1 MQQEINIKV
10 VAQDRAKDNDFK
22 QLFLEMY
29 PRLVRYA
36 VSLLGDGNEARDVVG
51 DVFEK
56 AWNQFSSLQMETRRS
71 WLYASVRNAC
81 LNWLKH
87 QQVEQTNVEALIEAT
102 RYDMSTRYEEH
113 ERLLQQAERIARE
126 LKEPTCTILR
136 LCYFEH
142 LTYQQA
148 ADSRQAGH
156 QSQHREEAYF
166 QGTRH
171 FARANEAYKHR
182 ELGGKIM
189 NKNQDQELDYRMD
202 SVSENVS
209 ENASGKVSENVSD
222 ARLSQIFGEALGDEP
237 SKEETLA
244 AWEAF
249 EQKHISSEEEHLQK
263 AEDELSEKKIDKARI
278 LTWIT
283 ASVAVAAS
291 LFLFIFRSS
300 QEISQPTEFSME
312 LFSEV
317 TSPKQV
323 EQTLS
328 NGYCVVSTP
337 AATTT
342 LVTLSDGTRV
352 MLNANSTLE
361 YPASFDDAEVRE
373 VRLKGEAHFEVTKN
387 PHRPFVVKAG
397 EMQTQ
402 VLGTIFDVKAYRKDA
417 PKVTLME
424 GKVKVSNA
432 DTEIEMRPGQT
443 ATLQADKIVVS
454 KASSSASDWLEG
466 DFDMDQVTLAEAMSD
481 IGAWYNKT
489 VVFQSQANMDKL
501 IHFRFS
507 RRASLQEIITAL
519 NEMGVA
525 KVRIEKGKIM
535 VL

>member
-1 MQQEINIKV
+1 
-10 VAQDRAKDNDFK
+10 
-22 QLFLEMY
+22 
-29 PRLVRYA
+29 
-36 VSLLGDGNEARDVVG
+36 
-51 DVFEK
+51 
-56 AWNQFSSLQMETRRS
+56 
-71 WLYASVRNAC
+71 
-81 LNWLKH
+81 
-87 QQVEQTNVEALIEAT
+87 
-102 RYDMSTRYEEH
+102 
-113 ERLLQQAERIARE
+113 
-126 LKEPTCTILR
+126 
-136 LCYFEH
+136 
-142 LTYQQA
+142 
-148 ADSRQAGH
+148 
-156 QSQHREEAYF
+156 
-166 QGTRH
+166 
-171 FARANEAYKHR
+171 
-182 ELGGKIM
+182 M

-209 ENASGKVSENVSD
+209 ENASEKVSENVSD

-249 EQKHISSEEEHLQK
+249 EKKHISSEKEHLQK
-263 AEDELSEKKIDKARI
+263 AEDELSEKKIEDEIGGESSSRKISKARI
-278 LTWIT
+278 LAWIT

-328 NGYCVVSTP
+328 DGYCVVSTP

-342 LVTLSDGTRV
+342 LVTLSDGTKV

-361 YPASFDDAEVRE
+361 YPASFDEAATGEGRAADAAHQVRE

-417 PKVTLME
+417 PKVTLMQ

-432 DTEIEMRPGQT
+432 DTEVEMRPGQT

>member
-1 MQQEINIKV
+1 
-10 VAQDRAKDNDFK
+10 
-22 QLFLEMY
+22 
-29 PRLVRYA
+29 
-36 VSLLGDGNEARDVVG
+36 
-51 DVFEK
+51 
-56 AWNQFSSLQMETRRS
+56 
-71 WLYASVRNAC
+71 
-81 LNWLKH
+81 
-87 QQVEQTNVEALIEAT
+87 
-102 RYDMSTRYEEH
+102 
-113 ERLLQQAERIARE
+113 
-126 LKEPTCTILR
+126 
-136 LCYFEH
+136 
-142 LTYQQA
+142 
-148 ADSRQAGH
+148 
-156 QSQHREEAYF
+156 
-166 QGTRH
+166 
-171 FARANEAYKHR
+171 
-182 ELGGKIM
+182 M

-209 ENASGKVSENVSD
+209 ENASEKVSENVSD

-249 EQKHISSEEEHLQK
+249 EKKHISSEEEHLQK
-263 AEDELSEKKIDKARI
+263 AEDELSEKKIEDEIGGESSSRKISKARI
-278 LTWIT
+278 LAWIT

-342 LVTLSDGTRV
+342 LVTLSDGTKV

-417 PKVTLME
+417 SKVTLMQ

-432 DTEIEMRPGQT
+432 DTEVEMRPGQT

-489 VVFQSQANMDKL
+489 VVFQSQANMGKL

-525 KVRIEKGKIM
+525 RIKIEKGKIM

>member
-1 MQQEINIKV
+1 
-10 VAQDRAKDNDFK
+10 
-22 QLFLEMY
+22 
-29 PRLVRYA
+29 
-36 VSLLGDGNEARDVVG
+36 
-51 DVFEK
+51 
-56 AWNQFSSLQMETRRS
+56 
-71 WLYASVRNAC
+71 
-81 LNWLKH
+81 
-87 QQVEQTNVEALIEAT
+87 
-102 RYDMSTRYEEH
+102 
-113 ERLLQQAERIARE
+113 
-126 LKEPTCTILR
+126 
-136 LCYFEH
+136 
-142 LTYQQA
+142 
-148 ADSRQAGH
+148 
-156 QSQHREEAYF
+156 
-166 QGTRH
+166 
-171 FARANEAYKHR
+171 
-182 ELGGKIM
+182 M
-189 NKNQDQELDYRMD
+189 NKNQDQELDYRM
-202 SVSENVS
+202 EA
-209 ENASGKVSENVSD
+209 ENASD
-222 ARLSQIFGEALGDEP
+222 ARLTRIFGEALGGEP

-249 EQKHISSEEEHLQK
+249 EKKHISSEEEHLSFEK
-263 AEDELSEKKIDKARI
+263 ESIVKNEKKVSKARI

-328 NGYCVVSTP
+328 DGYCVVSTP

-342 LVTLSDGTRV
+342 LVTLSDGTKV

-361 YPASFDDAEVRE
+361 YPASFDDEEVRE

-417 PKVTLME
+417 PKVTLMQ

-432 DTEIEMRPGQT
+432 DTEVEMRPGQT

-489 VVFQSQANMDKL
+489 VVFQSQVNMDKL

-525 KVRIEKGKIM
+525 RIRIEKGKIM

>member
-1 MQQEINIKV
+1 
-10 VAQDRAKDNDFK
+10 
-22 QLFLEMY
+22 
-29 PRLVRYA
+29 
-36 VSLLGDGNEARDVVG
+36 
-51 DVFEK
+51 
-56 AWNQFSSLQMETRRS
+56 
-71 WLYASVRNAC
+71 
-81 LNWLKH
+81 
-87 QQVEQTNVEALIEAT
+87 
-102 RYDMSTRYEEH
+102 
-113 ERLLQQAERIARE
+113 
-126 LKEPTCTILR
+126 
-136 LCYFEH
+136 
-142 LTYQQA
+142 
-148 ADSRQAGH
+148 
-156 QSQHREEAYF
+156 
-166 QGTRH
+166 
-171 FARANEAYKHR
+171 
-182 ELGGKIM
+182 M

-209 ENASGKVSENVSD
+209 ENASEKVSENVSD

-249 EQKHISSEEEHLQK
+249 EKKHISSEEEHLQK
-263 AEDELSEKKIDKARI
+263 AEDELSEKKIEDEIGGESSSRKISKARI
-278 LTWIT
+278 LAWIT

-328 NGYCVVSTP
+328 DGYCVVSTP

-417 PKVTLME
+417 PKVTLMQ

-454 KASSSASDWLEG
+454 KASPSASDWLEG

-489 VVFQSQANMDKL
+489 VVFQSQANMGKL

>member
-1 MQQEINIKV
+1 MN
-10 VAQDRAKDNDFK
+10 KD
-22 QLFLEMY
+22 
-29 PRLVRYA
+29 
-36 VSLLGDGNEARDVVG
+36 
-51 DVFEK
+51 
-56 AWNQFSSLQMETRRS
+56 
-71 WLYASVRNAC
+71 
-81 LNWLKH
+81 
-87 QQVEQTNVEALIEAT
+87 
-102 RYDMSTRYEEH
+102 
-113 ERLLQQAERIARE
+113 
-126 LKEPTCTILR
+126 
-136 LCYFEH
+136 
-142 LTYQQA
+142 
-148 ADSRQAGH
+148 
-156 QSQHREEAYF
+156 
-166 QGTRH
+166 
-171 FARANEAYKHR
+171 
-182 ELGGKIM
+182 
-189 NKNQDQELDYRMD
+189 KNQDQELDYRMD

-209 ENASGKVSENVSD
+209 ENASEKVSENASD

-249 EQKHISSEEEHLQK
+249 EKKHISSEKEHLQK
-263 AEDELSEKKIDKARI
+263 AEDELSEKKIEDEIGGESSSRKISKARI
-278 LTWIT
+278 LAWIT

-328 NGYCVVSTP
+328 DGYCVVSTP

-342 LVTLSDGTRV
+342 LVTLSDGTKV

-402 VLGTIFDVKAYRKDA
+402 VLGTVFDVKAYRKDA
-417 PKVTLME
+417 PKVTLMQ

-432 DTEIEMRPGQT
+432 DTEVEMRPGQT

-454 KASSSASDWLEG
+454 KASPSASDWLEG

>member
-1 MQQEINIKV
+1 
-10 VAQDRAKDNDFK
+10 
-22 QLFLEMY
+22 
-29 PRLVRYA
+29 
-36 VSLLGDGNEARDVVG
+36 
-51 DVFEK
+51 
-56 AWNQFSSLQMETRRS
+56 
-71 WLYASVRNAC
+71 
-81 LNWLKH
+81 
-87 QQVEQTNVEALIEAT
+87 
-102 RYDMSTRYEEH
+102 
-113 ERLLQQAERIARE
+113 
-126 LKEPTCTILR
+126 
-136 LCYFEH
+136 
-142 LTYQQA
+142 
-148 ADSRQAGH
+148 
-156 QSQHREEAYF
+156 
-166 QGTRH
+166 
-171 FARANEAYKHR
+171 
-182 ELGGKIM
+182 M

-209 ENASGKVSENVSD
+209 ENVSGKVSENVSD

-249 EQKHISSEEEHLQK
+249 EKKHISSEKEHLQK
-263 AEDELSEKKIDKARI
+263 AEDELSEKKIEDEIGGESSSRKISKARI

-328 NGYCVVSTP
+328 DGYCVVSTP

-417 PKVTLME
+417 PKVTLMQ

-432 DTEIEMRPGQT
+432 DTEVEMRPGQT

-489 VVFQSQANMDKL
+489 VVFLSQANMGKL

>member
-1 MQQEINIKV
+1 
-10 VAQDRAKDNDFK
+10 
-22 QLFLEMY
+22 
-29 PRLVRYA
+29 
-36 VSLLGDGNEARDVVG
+36 
-51 DVFEK
+51 
-56 AWNQFSSLQMETRRS
+56 
-71 WLYASVRNAC
+71 
-81 LNWLKH
+81 
-87 QQVEQTNVEALIEAT
+87 
-102 RYDMSTRYEEH
+102 
-113 ERLLQQAERIARE
+113 
-126 LKEPTCTILR
+126 
-136 LCYFEH
+136 
-142 LTYQQA
+142 
-148 ADSRQAGH
+148 
-156 QSQHREEAYF
+156 
-166 QGTRH
+166 
-171 FARANEAYKHR
+171 
-182 ELGGKIM
+182 M

-209 ENASGKVSENVSD
+209 ENASEKVSENVSD

-249 EQKHISSEEEHLQK
+249 EKKHIVEN
-263 AEDELSEKKIDKARI
+263 EKKVSKARI

-283 ASVAVAAS
+283 ASVAVAAG

-417 PKVTLME
+417 PKVTLMQ
-424 GKVKVSNA
+424 GKVKVINA
-432 DTEIEMRPGQT
+432 DTEVEMRPGQT

-454 KASSSASDWLEG
+454 KASPSASDWLEG

-507 RRASLQEIITAL
+507 RRASLQEIIMAL

-525 KVRIEKGKIM
+525 KVKIEKGKIM

>member
-1 MQQEINIKV
+1 
-10 VAQDRAKDNDFK
+10 
-22 QLFLEMY
+22 
-29 PRLVRYA
+29 
-36 VSLLGDGNEARDVVG
+36 
-51 DVFEK
+51 
-56 AWNQFSSLQMETRRS
+56 
-71 WLYASVRNAC
+71 
-81 LNWLKH
+81 
-87 QQVEQTNVEALIEAT
+87 
-102 RYDMSTRYEEH
+102 
-113 ERLLQQAERIARE
+113 
-126 LKEPTCTILR
+126 
-136 LCYFEH
+136 
-142 LTYQQA
+142 
-148 ADSRQAGH
+148 
-156 QSQHREEAYF
+156 
-166 QGTRH
+166 
-171 FARANEAYKHR
+171 
-182 ELGGKIM
+182 M
-189 NKNQDQELDYRMD
+189 NKNQDQELDYRM
-202 SVSENVS
+202 EA
-209 ENASGKVSENVSD
+209 ENASD
-222 ARLSQIFGEALGDEP
+222 ARLTQIFGEALGDEP

-244 AWEAF
+244 AWDAF
-249 EQKHISSEEEHLQK
+249 EKKHLSSEEEPLQK
-263 AEDELSEKKIDKARI
+263 AEDELSKKKTENEIEGESSAEKVSKARI

-283 ASVAVAAS
+283 ASAAVAAS

-323 EQTLS
+323 EQTLKD
-328 NGYCVVSTP
+328 GYCVVSTP

-342 LVTLSDGTRV
+342 LVTLNDGTKV

-361 YPASFDDAEVRE
+361 YPASFDDAETRE

-417 PKVTLME
+417 PKVTLMQ

-432 DTEIEMRPGQT
+432 DTEVEMRPGQT
-443 ATLQADKIVVS
+443 ATLQSDKIVVS
-454 KASSSASDWLEG
+454 KASPSASDWLEG

>member
-1 MQQEINIKV
+1 
-10 VAQDRAKDNDFK
+10 
-22 QLFLEMY
+22 
-29 PRLVRYA
+29 
-36 VSLLGDGNEARDVVG
+36 
-51 DVFEK
+51 
-56 AWNQFSSLQMETRRS
+56 
-71 WLYASVRNAC
+71 
-81 LNWLKH
+81 
-87 QQVEQTNVEALIEAT
+87 
-102 RYDMSTRYEEH
+102 
-113 ERLLQQAERIARE
+113 
-126 LKEPTCTILR
+126 
-136 LCYFEH
+136 
-142 LTYQQA
+142 
-148 ADSRQAGH
+148 
-156 QSQHREEAYF
+156 
-166 QGTRH
+166 
-171 FARANEAYKHR
+171 
-182 ELGGKIM
+182 M

-209 ENASGKVSENVSD
+209 ENASEKVSENVSD

-249 EQKHISSEEEHLQK
+249 EKKHISSEKEHLSFEK
-263 AEDELSEKKIDKARI
+263 ESIVKNEKKVSKARI

-328 NGYCVVSTP
+328 DGYCVVSTP

-352 MLNANSTLE
+352 MLNANSKLE

-432 DTEIEMRPGQT
+432 DTEVEMHPGQT
-443 ATLQADKIVVS
+443 ATLQSDKIVVS
-454 KASSSASDWLEG
+454 SASSSVSDWLEG

-525 KVRIEKGKIM
+525 KVRMEKGKIM

>member
-1 MQQEINIKV
+1 
-10 VAQDRAKDNDFK
+10 
-22 QLFLEMY
+22 
-29 PRLVRYA
+29 
-36 VSLLGDGNEARDVVG
+36 
-51 DVFEK
+51 
-56 AWNQFSSLQMETRRS
+56 
-71 WLYASVRNAC
+71 
-81 LNWLKH
+81 
-87 QQVEQTNVEALIEAT
+87 
-102 RYDMSTRYEEH
+102 
-113 ERLLQQAERIARE
+113 
-126 LKEPTCTILR
+126 
-136 LCYFEH
+136 
-142 LTYQQA
+142 
-148 ADSRQAGH
+148 
-156 QSQHREEAYF
+156 
-166 QGTRH
+166 
-171 FARANEAYKHR
+171 
-182 ELGGKIM
+182 M

-209 ENASGKVSENVSD
+209 ENASEKVSENVSD

-249 EQKHISSEEEHLQK
+249 EKKHISSEEEHLSFEK
-263 AEDELSEKKIDKARI
+263 ESIVKNEKKVSKARI

-328 NGYCVVSTP
+328 DGYCVVSTP

-387 PHRPFVVKAG
+387 PHRSFVVKAG

-432 DTEIEMRPGQT
+432 DTEVEMRPGQT
-443 ATLQADKIVVS
+443 ATLQSDKIVVS
-454 KASSSASDWLEG
+454 RASSSVSDWLEG

-525 KVRIEKGKIM
+525 KVRMEKGKIM

>member
-1 MQQEINIKV
+1 
-10 VAQDRAKDNDFK
+10 
-22 QLFLEMY
+22 
-29 PRLVRYA
+29 
-36 VSLLGDGNEARDVVG
+36 
-51 DVFEK
+51 
-56 AWNQFSSLQMETRRS
+56 
-71 WLYASVRNAC
+71 
-81 LNWLKH
+81 
-87 QQVEQTNVEALIEAT
+87 
-102 RYDMSTRYEEH
+102 
-113 ERLLQQAERIARE
+113 
-126 LKEPTCTILR
+126 
-136 LCYFEH
+136 
-142 LTYQQA
+142 
-148 ADSRQAGH
+148 
-156 QSQHREEAYF
+156 
-166 QGTRH
+166 
-171 FARANEAYKHR
+171 
-182 ELGGKIM
+182 M

-209 ENASGKVSENVSD
+209 ENVSEKASGNVSD

-249 EQKHISSEEEHLQK
+249 EKKHIVEN
-263 AEDELSEKKIDKARI
+263 EKKVSKARI

-328 NGYCVVSTP
+328 DGYCVVSTP

-342 LVTLSDGTRV
+342 LVTLSDGTKV

-361 YPASFDDAEVRE
+361 YPASFDDTEVRE
-373 VRLKGEAHFEVTKN
+373 VRLKGEAHFEVAKN

-402 VLGTIFDVKAYRKDA
+402 VLGTVFDVKAYRKDA

-432 DTEIEMRPGQT
+432 DTEVEMRPGQT

-454 KASSSASDWLEG
+454 KASSSVSDWLEG

-525 KVRIEKGKIM
+525 KVRMEKGKIM

>member
-1 MQQEINIKV
+1 
-10 VAQDRAKDNDFK
+10 
-22 QLFLEMY
+22 
-29 PRLVRYA
+29 
-36 VSLLGDGNEARDVVG
+36 
-51 DVFEK
+51 
-56 AWNQFSSLQMETRRS
+56 
-71 WLYASVRNAC
+71 
-81 LNWLKH
+81 
-87 QQVEQTNVEALIEAT
+87 
-102 RYDMSTRYEEH
+102 
-113 ERLLQQAERIARE
+113 
-126 LKEPTCTILR
+126 
-136 LCYFEH
+136 
-142 LTYQQA
+142 
-148 ADSRQAGH
+148 
-156 QSQHREEAYF
+156 
-166 QGTRH
+166 
-171 FARANEAYKHR
+171 
-182 ELGGKIM
+182 M

-209 ENASGKVSENVSD
+209 ENASEKVSENVSD

-249 EQKHISSEEEHLQK
+249 EKKHISSEEEPLQK
-263 AEDELSEKKIDKARI
+263 AEDELSEKKIEDEIGGESSSRKISKARI
-278 LTWIT
+278 LAWIT

-328 NGYCVVSTP
+328 DGYCVVSTP

-342 LVTLSDGTRV
+342 LVTLSDGTKV

-417 PKVTLME
+417 PKVTLMQ

-432 DTEIEMRPGQT
+432 DTEVEMRPGQT

-454 KASSSASDWLEG
+454 KASPSASDWLEG

-489 VVFQSQANMDKL
+489 VVFQSQANMGKL

>member
-1 MQQEINIKV
+1 
-10 VAQDRAKDNDFK
+10 
-22 QLFLEMY
+22 
-29 PRLVRYA
+29 
-36 VSLLGDGNEARDVVG
+36 
-51 DVFEK
+51 
-56 AWNQFSSLQMETRRS
+56 
-71 WLYASVRNAC
+71 
-81 LNWLKH
+81 
-87 QQVEQTNVEALIEAT
+87 
-102 RYDMSTRYEEH
+102 
-113 ERLLQQAERIARE
+113 
-126 LKEPTCTILR
+126 
-136 LCYFEH
+136 
-142 LTYQQA
+142 
-148 ADSRQAGH
+148 
-156 QSQHREEAYF
+156 
-166 QGTRH
+166 
-171 FARANEAYKHR
+171 
-182 ELGGKIM
+182 M

-202 SVSENVS
+202 PVSENVS
-209 ENASGKVSENVSD
+209 ENASEKVSENVSD

-249 EQKHISSEEEHLQK
+249 EKKHISSEEEHLQK

-361 YPASFDDAEVRE
+361 YPVSFDDAATDKENDAADAVHQVRE

-417 PKVTLME
+417 PKVTLMQ

-432 DTEIEMRPGQT
+432 DTEVEMRPGQT
-443 ATLQADKIVVS
+443 ATLQSDKIVVS

>member
-1 MQQEINIKV
+1 
-10 VAQDRAKDNDFK
+10 
-22 QLFLEMY
+22 
-29 PRLVRYA
+29 
-36 VSLLGDGNEARDVVG
+36 
-51 DVFEK
+51 
-56 AWNQFSSLQMETRRS
+56 
-71 WLYASVRNAC
+71 
-81 LNWLKH
+81 
-87 QQVEQTNVEALIEAT
+87 
-102 RYDMSTRYEEH
+102 
-113 ERLLQQAERIARE
+113 
-126 LKEPTCTILR
+126 
-136 LCYFEH
+136 
-142 LTYQQA
+142 
-148 ADSRQAGH
+148 
-156 QSQHREEAYF
+156 
-166 QGTRH
+166 
-171 FARANEAYKHR
+171 
-182 ELGGKIM
+182 M
-189 NKNQDQELDYRMD
+189 NKNQDQEL
-202 SVSENVS
+202 EQ
-209 ENASGKVSENVSD
+209 GKGKNSFCNPLHQPLLQEPNDAEAGNISD

-249 EQKHISSEEEHLQK
+249 EKKHLLSSEKEPLQK
-263 AEDELSEKKIDKARI
+263 VENELSEKKIENEIEEEIEDRIGGEIENEIEGEIGGESSSKKVSKARI

-328 NGYCVVSTP
+328 DGYCVVSTP

-342 LVTLSDGTRV
+342 LVTLSDGTKV

-402 VLGTIFDVKAYRKDA
+402 VLGTVFDVKAYRKDA
-417 PKVTLME
+417 PKVTLMQ

-432 DTEIEMRPGQT
+432 DTEVEMCPGQT
-443 ATLQADKIVVS
+443 ATLQSDKIVVS
-454 KASSSASDWLEG
+454 KASPSASDWLEG

-481 IGAWYNKT
+481 IGVWYNKT

>member
-1 MQQEINIKV
+1 
-10 VAQDRAKDNDFK
+10 
-22 QLFLEMY
+22 
-29 PRLVRYA
+29 
-36 VSLLGDGNEARDVVG
+36 
-51 DVFEK
+51 
-56 AWNQFSSLQMETRRS
+56 
-71 WLYASVRNAC
+71 
-81 LNWLKH
+81 
-87 QQVEQTNVEALIEAT
+87 
-102 RYDMSTRYEEH
+102 
-113 ERLLQQAERIARE
+113 
-126 LKEPTCTILR
+126 
-136 LCYFEH
+136 
-142 LTYQQA
+142 
-148 ADSRQAGH
+148 
-156 QSQHREEAYF
+156 
-166 QGTRH
+166 
-171 FARANEAYKHR
+171 
-182 ELGGKIM
+182 M

-202 SVSENVS
+202 SVSENIS
-209 ENASGKVSENVSD
+209 ENVFEKASENVSD
-222 ARLSQIFGEALGDEP
+222 TRLSQIFGEALGGEP

-249 EQKHISSEEEHLQK
+249 EKKHISSEEEHLQK

-328 NGYCVVSTP
+328 NGYCAVSTP

-342 LVTLSDGTRV
+342 LVTLSDGTKV

-361 YPASFDDAEVRE
+361 YPASFDDASTDKATGEDCATDASHQVRE
-373 VRLKGEAHFEVTKN
+373 VHLKGEAHFEVTKN

-417 PKVTLME
+417 PKVTLMQ

-432 DTEIEMRPGQT
+432 DTEVEMRPGQT
-443 ATLQADKIVVS
+443 VTLQSDKIVVS
-454 KASSSASDWLEG
+454 KASPSASDWLEG

>member
-1 MQQEINIKV
+1 
-10 VAQDRAKDNDFK
+10 
-22 QLFLEMY
+22 
-29 PRLVRYA
+29 
-36 VSLLGDGNEARDVVG
+36 
-51 DVFEK
+51 
-56 AWNQFSSLQMETRRS
+56 
-71 WLYASVRNAC
+71 
-81 LNWLKH
+81 
-87 QQVEQTNVEALIEAT
+87 
-102 RYDMSTRYEEH
+102 
-113 ERLLQQAERIARE
+113 
-126 LKEPTCTILR
+126 
-136 LCYFEH
+136 
-142 LTYQQA
+142 
-148 ADSRQAGH
+148 
-156 QSQHREEAYF
+156 
-166 QGTRH
+166 
-171 FARANEAYKHR
+171 
-182 ELGGKIM
+182 M
-189 NKNQDQELDYRMD
+189 NKNQDQELDYRM
-202 SVSENVS
+202 EA
-209 ENASGKVSENVSD
+209 ENASD
-222 ARLSQIFGEALGDEP
+222 ARLTRIFGEALGGEP

-249 EQKHISSEEEHLQK
+249 EKKHISSEEEHLSFEK
-263 AEDELSEKKIDKARI
+263 ESIVKNEKKVSKARI

-328 NGYCVVSTP
+328 DGYCVVSTP

-342 LVTLSDGTRV
+342 LVTLSDGTKV

-361 YPASFDDAEVRE
+361 YPASFSDTEVRE

-417 PKVTLME
+417 PKVTLMQ

-432 DTEIEMRPGQT
+432 DTEVEMRPGQT

-454 KASSSASDWLEG
+454 KASPSASDWLEG

-525 KVRIEKGKIM
+525 RIRIEKGKIM

>member
-1 MQQEINIKV
+1 
-10 VAQDRAKDNDFK
+10 
-22 QLFLEMY
+22 
-29 PRLVRYA
+29 
-36 VSLLGDGNEARDVVG
+36 
-51 DVFEK
+51 
-56 AWNQFSSLQMETRRS
+56 
-71 WLYASVRNAC
+71 
-81 LNWLKH
+81 
-87 QQVEQTNVEALIEAT
+87 
-102 RYDMSTRYEEH
+102 
-113 ERLLQQAERIARE
+113 
-126 LKEPTCTILR
+126 
-136 LCYFEH
+136 
-142 LTYQQA
+142 
-148 ADSRQAGH
+148 
-156 QSQHREEAYF
+156 
-166 QGTRH
+166 
-171 FARANEAYKHR
+171 
-182 ELGGKIM
+182 M

-202 SVSENVS
+202 PVSENVS
-209 ENASGKVSENVSD
+209 ENASEKVSENVSD

-249 EQKHISSEEEHLQK
+249 EKKHISSEEEHLQK
-263 AEDELSEKKIDKARI
+263 AEDELSEKKIEDEIGGESSSRKISKARI
-278 LTWIT
+278 LAWIT

-328 NGYCVVSTP
+328 DGYCVVSTP

-342 LVTLSDGTRV
+342 LVTLSDGTKV

-417 PKVTLME
+417 PKVTLMQ

-432 DTEIEMRPGQT
+432 DTEVEMRPGQT

-454 KASSSASDWLEG
+454 KASPSASDWLEG

>member
-1 MQQEINIKV
+1 
-10 VAQDRAKDNDFK
+10 
-22 QLFLEMY
+22 
-29 PRLVRYA
+29 
-36 VSLLGDGNEARDVVG
+36 
-51 DVFEK
+51 
-56 AWNQFSSLQMETRRS
+56 
-71 WLYASVRNAC
+71 
-81 LNWLKH
+81 
-87 QQVEQTNVEALIEAT
+87 
-102 RYDMSTRYEEH
+102 
-113 ERLLQQAERIARE
+113 
-126 LKEPTCTILR
+126 
-136 LCYFEH
+136 
-142 LTYQQA
+142 
-148 ADSRQAGH
+148 
-156 QSQHREEAYF
+156 
-166 QGTRH
+166 
-171 FARANEAYKHR
+171 
-182 ELGGKIM
+182 M

-202 SVSENVS
+202 SVL
-209 ENASGKVSENVSD
+209 ENVSD

-249 EQKHISSEEEHLQK
+249 EKKHISSEKEHLSFEK
-263 AEDELSEKKIDKARI
+263 ESIVKNEKKVSKARI

-328 NGYCVVSTP
+328 DGYCVVSTP

-402 VLGTIFDVKAYRKDA
+402 VLGTIFNVKAYRKDA

-432 DTEIEMRPGQT
+432 DTEVEMRPGQT
-443 ATLQADKIVVS
+443 ATLQSDKIVVS
-454 KASSSASDWLEG
+454 RASSSVSDWLEG

-489 VVFQSQANMDKL
+489 VVFQSQANMGKL

-525 KVRIEKGKIM
+525 KVRMEKGKIM

>member
-1 MQQEINIKV
+1 
-10 VAQDRAKDNDFK
+10 
-22 QLFLEMY
+22 
-29 PRLVRYA
+29 
-36 VSLLGDGNEARDVVG
+36 
-51 DVFEK
+51 
-56 AWNQFSSLQMETRRS
+56 
-71 WLYASVRNAC
+71 
-81 LNWLKH
+81 
-87 QQVEQTNVEALIEAT
+87 
-102 RYDMSTRYEEH
+102 
-113 ERLLQQAERIARE
+113 
-126 LKEPTCTILR
+126 
-136 LCYFEH
+136 
-142 LTYQQA
+142 
-148 ADSRQAGH
+148 
-156 QSQHREEAYF
+156 
-166 QGTRH
+166 
-171 FARANEAYKHR
+171 
-182 ELGGKIM
+182 M

-209 ENASGKVSENVSD
+209 EKVSEKASENVSD

-249 EQKHISSEEEHLQK
+249 EKKHISSEKEYLQK
-263 AEDELSEKKIDKARI
+263 AEDELSEKKIEDEIGRENGNEIGREIEGESSSRKISKARI
-278 LTWIT
+278 LAWIT
-283 ASVAVAAS
+283 ASVAVAAG

-328 NGYCVVSTP
+328 DGYCVVSTP

-342 LVTLSDGTRV
+342 LVTLSDGTKV

-432 DTEIEMRPGQT
+432 DTEVEMRPGQT
-443 ATLQADKIVVS
+443 ATLQSDKIVVS
-454 KASSSASDWLEG
+454 RASSSVSDWLEG

-525 KVRIEKGKIM
+525 KVRMEKGKIM

>member
-1 MQQEINIKV
+1 
-10 VAQDRAKDNDFK
+10 
-22 QLFLEMY
+22 
-29 PRLVRYA
+29 
-36 VSLLGDGNEARDVVG
+36 
-51 DVFEK
+51 
-56 AWNQFSSLQMETRRS
+56 
-71 WLYASVRNAC
+71 
-81 LNWLKH
+81 
-87 QQVEQTNVEALIEAT
+87 
-102 RYDMSTRYEEH
+102 
-113 ERLLQQAERIARE
+113 
-126 LKEPTCTILR
+126 
-136 LCYFEH
+136 
-142 LTYQQA
+142 
-148 ADSRQAGH
+148 
-156 QSQHREEAYF
+156 
-166 QGTRH
+166 
-171 FARANEAYKHR
+171 
-182 ELGGKIM
+182 M

-209 ENASGKVSENVSD
+209 ENASEKVSENVSD

-249 EQKHISSEEEHLQK
+249 EKKHISSEEEHLQK
-263 AEDELSEKKIDKARI
+263 TEDELSEKKIEDEIGRESSSRKISKARI
-278 LTWIT
+278 LAWIT

-328 NGYCVVSTP
+328 DGYCVVSTP

-342 LVTLSDGTRV
+342 LVTLSDGTKV

-417 PKVTLME
+417 PKVTLMQ

-432 DTEIEMRPGQT
+432 DTEVEMRPGQT

-454 KASSSASDWLEG
+454 KASPSASDWLEG

>member
-1 MQQEINIKV
+1 
-10 VAQDRAKDNDFK
+10 
-22 QLFLEMY
+22 
-29 PRLVRYA
+29 
-36 VSLLGDGNEARDVVG
+36 
-51 DVFEK
+51 
-56 AWNQFSSLQMETRRS
+56 
-71 WLYASVRNAC
+71 
-81 LNWLKH
+81 
-87 QQVEQTNVEALIEAT
+87 
-102 RYDMSTRYEEH
+102 
-113 ERLLQQAERIARE
+113 
-126 LKEPTCTILR
+126 
-136 LCYFEH
+136 
-142 LTYQQA
+142 
-148 ADSRQAGH
+148 
-156 QSQHREEAYF
+156 
-166 QGTRH
+166 
-171 FARANEAYKHR
+171 
-182 ELGGKIM
+182 M

-202 SVSENVS
+202 SVSE
-209 ENASGKVSENVSD
+209 KVSD

-249 EQKHISSEEEHLQK
+249 EKKHISSEEEHLSFEK
-263 AEDELSEKKIDKARI
+263 ESIVKNEKKVSKARI
-278 LTWIT
+278 LAWIT

-328 NGYCVVSTP
+328 DGYCVVSTP

-417 PKVTLME
+417 PKVTLMQ

-432 DTEIEMRPGQT
+432 DTEVEMRPGQT

-454 KASSSASDWLEG
+454 KASPSASDWLEG

>member
-1 MQQEINIKV
+1 
-10 VAQDRAKDNDFK
+10 
-22 QLFLEMY
+22 
-29 PRLVRYA
+29 
-36 VSLLGDGNEARDVVG
+36 
-51 DVFEK
+51 
-56 AWNQFSSLQMETRRS
+56 
-71 WLYASVRNAC
+71 
-81 LNWLKH
+81 
-87 QQVEQTNVEALIEAT
+87 
-102 RYDMSTRYEEH
+102 
-113 ERLLQQAERIARE
+113 
-126 LKEPTCTILR
+126 
-136 LCYFEH
+136 
-142 LTYQQA
+142 
-148 ADSRQAGH
+148 
-156 QSQHREEAYF
+156 
-166 QGTRH
+166 
-171 FARANEAYKHR
+171 
-182 ELGGKIM
+182 M

-209 ENASGKVSENVSD
+209 ENASEKVSENVSD

-249 EQKHISSEEEHLQK
+249 EKKHISSEEEHLQK
-263 AEDELSEKKIDKARI
+263 AEDELSEKKIEDEIGGESSSRKISKARI
-278 LTWIT
+278 LAWIT

-328 NGYCVVSTP
+328 DGYCVVSTP

-342 LVTLSDGTRV
+342 LVTLSDGTKVR
-352 MLNANSTLE
+352 LNANSTLE
-361 YPASFDDAEVRE
+361 YPVSFSDTEVRE
-373 VRLKGEAHFEVTKN
+373 VHLKGEAHFEVTKN

-432 DTEIEMRPGQT
+432 DTEVEMRPGQT
-443 ATLQADKIVVS
+443 ATLQVDKIVVS

>member
-1 MQQEINIKV
+1 
-10 VAQDRAKDNDFK
+10 
-22 QLFLEMY
+22 
-29 PRLVRYA
+29 
-36 VSLLGDGNEARDVVG
+36 
-51 DVFEK
+51 
-56 AWNQFSSLQMETRRS
+56 
-71 WLYASVRNAC
+71 
-81 LNWLKH
+81 
-87 QQVEQTNVEALIEAT
+87 
-102 RYDMSTRYEEH
+102 
-113 ERLLQQAERIARE
+113 
-126 LKEPTCTILR
+126 
-136 LCYFEH
+136 
-142 LTYQQA
+142 
-148 ADSRQAGH
+148 
-156 QSQHREEAYF
+156 
-166 QGTRH
+166 
-171 FARANEAYKHR
+171 
-182 ELGGKIM
+182 M

-209 ENASGKVSENVSD
+209 ENASEKVSENVSD

-249 EQKHISSEEEHLQK
+249 EKKHISSEKEHLSFEK
-263 AEDELSEKKIDKARI
+263 ESIVKNEKKVSKARI

-300 QEISQPTEFSME
+300 QEISLPTEFSME

-352 MLNANSTLE
+352 MLNANSKLE

-432 DTEIEMRPGQT
+432 DTEVEMRPGQT
-443 ATLQADKIVVS
+443 ATLQSDKIVVS
-454 KASSSASDWLEG
+454 RASSSVSDWLEG

-489 VVFQSQANMDKL
+489 VVFQSQANMGKL

>member
-1 MQQEINIKV
+1 
-10 VAQDRAKDNDFK
+10 
-22 QLFLEMY
+22 
-29 PRLVRYA
+29 
-36 VSLLGDGNEARDVVG
+36 
-51 DVFEK
+51 
-56 AWNQFSSLQMETRRS
+56 
-71 WLYASVRNAC
+71 
-81 LNWLKH
+81 
-87 QQVEQTNVEALIEAT
+87 
-102 RYDMSTRYEEH
+102 
-113 ERLLQQAERIARE
+113 
-126 LKEPTCTILR
+126 
-136 LCYFEH
+136 
-142 LTYQQA
+142 
-148 ADSRQAGH
+148 
-156 QSQHREEAYF
+156 
-166 QGTRH
+166 
-171 FARANEAYKHR
+171 
-182 ELGGKIM
+182 M

-209 ENASGKVSENVSD
+209 ENASEKVSENVSD

-249 EQKHISSEEEHLQK
+249 EKKHISSEEEHLQK
-263 AEDELSEKKIDKARI
+263 AEDELSEKKIEDEIGGESSSRKISKARI

-387 PHRPFVVKAG
+387 PHRPFVVRAG

-417 PKVTLME
+417 PKVTLMQ

-432 DTEIEMRPGQT
+432 DTEVEMRPGQT

-489 VVFQSQANMDKL
+489 VVFQSQANMGKL

-525 KVRIEKGKIM
+525 KIKIEKGKIM

>member
-1 MQQEINIKV
+1 MN
-10 VAQDRAKDNDFK
+10 KD
-22 QLFLEMY
+22 
-29 PRLVRYA
+29 
-36 VSLLGDGNEARDVVG
+36 
-51 DVFEK
+51 
-56 AWNQFSSLQMETRRS
+56 
-71 WLYASVRNAC
+71 
-81 LNWLKH
+81 
-87 QQVEQTNVEALIEAT
+87 
-102 RYDMSTRYEEH
+102 
-113 ERLLQQAERIARE
+113 
-126 LKEPTCTILR
+126 
-136 LCYFEH
+136 
-142 LTYQQA
+142 
-148 ADSRQAGH
+148 
-156 QSQHREEAYF
+156 
-166 QGTRH
+166 
-171 FARANEAYKHR
+171 
-182 ELGGKIM
+182 
-189 NKNQDQELDYRMD
+189 KNQDQELDYRKD

-209 ENASGKVSENVSD
+209 EKASGNVSD

-249 EQKHISSEEEHLQK
+249 EKKHISSGEEHLQK
-263 AEDELSEKKIDKARI
+263 AEDELSEKKIEDEIGRENGNEIGSESSSRKVSKARI
-278 LTWIT
+278 LAWIT

-417 PKVTLME
+417 PKVTLMQ

-454 KASSSASDWLEG
+454 KASPSASDWLEG

-489 VVFQSQANMDKL
+489 VVFQSQANMGKL

>member
-1 MQQEINIKV
+1 
-10 VAQDRAKDNDFK
+10 
-22 QLFLEMY
+22 
-29 PRLVRYA
+29 
-36 VSLLGDGNEARDVVG
+36 
-51 DVFEK
+51 
-56 AWNQFSSLQMETRRS
+56 
-71 WLYASVRNAC
+71 
-81 LNWLKH
+81 
-87 QQVEQTNVEALIEAT
+87 
-102 RYDMSTRYEEH
+102 
-113 ERLLQQAERIARE
+113 
-126 LKEPTCTILR
+126 
-136 LCYFEH
+136 
-142 LTYQQA
+142 
-148 ADSRQAGH
+148 
-156 QSQHREEAYF
+156 
-166 QGTRH
+166 
-171 FARANEAYKHR
+171 
-182 ELGGKIM
+182 
-189 NKNQDQELDYRMD
+189 MD

-209 ENASGKVSENVSD
+209 ENASEKVSENVSENVSEKVSENVSD

-249 EQKHISSEEEHLQK
+249 EKKHISSEEEHLQK
-263 AEDELSEKKIDKARI
+263 AEDELSEKKIEDEIGRESSSRKISKARI
-278 LTWIT
+278 LAWIT

-328 NGYCVVSTP
+328 DGYCVVSTP

-417 PKVTLME
+417 PKVTLMQ

-432 DTEIEMRPGQT
+432 DTEVEMRPGQT

-489 VVFQSQANMDKL
+489 VVFQSQANMGKL

-525 KVRIEKGKIM
+525 RIKIEKGKIM

>member
-1 MQQEINIKV
+1 
-10 VAQDRAKDNDFK
+10 
-22 QLFLEMY
+22 
-29 PRLVRYA
+29 
-36 VSLLGDGNEARDVVG
+36 
-51 DVFEK
+51 
-56 AWNQFSSLQMETRRS
+56 
-71 WLYASVRNAC
+71 
-81 LNWLKH
+81 
-87 QQVEQTNVEALIEAT
+87 
-102 RYDMSTRYEEH
+102 
-113 ERLLQQAERIARE
+113 
-126 LKEPTCTILR
+126 
-136 LCYFEH
+136 
-142 LTYQQA
+142 
-148 ADSRQAGH
+148 
-156 QSQHREEAYF
+156 
-166 QGTRH
+166 
-171 FARANEAYKHR
+171 
-182 ELGGKIM
+182 M
-189 NKNQDQELDYRMD
+189 NKNQDQELDYRM
-202 SVSENVS
+202 EA
-209 ENASGKVSENVSD
+209 ENASD
-222 ARLSQIFGEALGDEP
+222 ARLTRIFGEALGGEP

-249 EQKHISSEEEHLQK
+249 EKKHISSEEEHLSFEK
-263 AEDELSEKKIDKARI
+263 ESIVKNEKKVSKARI
-278 LTWIT
+278 LAWIT

-328 NGYCVVSTP
+328 DGYCVVSTP

-342 LVTLSDGTRV
+342 LVTLSDGTKV

-417 PKVTLME
+417 PKVTLMQ

-432 DTEIEMRPGQT
+432 DTEVEMRPGQT
-443 ATLQADKIVVS
+443 ATLQSDKIVVS

-525 KVRIEKGKIM
+525 RIRMEKGKIM

>member
-1 MQQEINIKV
+1 
-10 VAQDRAKDNDFK
+10 
-22 QLFLEMY
+22 
-29 PRLVRYA
+29 
-36 VSLLGDGNEARDVVG
+36 
-51 DVFEK
+51 
-56 AWNQFSSLQMETRRS
+56 
-71 WLYASVRNAC
+71 
-81 LNWLKH
+81 
-87 QQVEQTNVEALIEAT
+87 
-102 RYDMSTRYEEH
+102 
-113 ERLLQQAERIARE
+113 
-126 LKEPTCTILR
+126 
-136 LCYFEH
+136 
-142 LTYQQA
+142 
-148 ADSRQAGH
+148 
-156 QSQHREEAYF
+156 
-166 QGTRH
+166 
-171 FARANEAYKHR
+171 
-182 ELGGKIM
+182 M

-209 ENASGKVSENVSD
+209 EKVSENVSD

-249 EQKHISSEEEHLQK
+249 EKKHISSEEEHLQK
-263 AEDELSEKKIDKARI
+263 AEDELSEKKIEDEIGGESSSRKISKARI

-387 PHRPFVVKAG
+387 PHRPFVVRAG

-417 PKVTLME
+417 PKVTLMQ

-432 DTEIEMRPGQT
+432 DTEVEMRPGQT

-489 VVFQSQANMDKL
+489 VVFQSQANMGKL

>member
-1 MQQEINIKV
+1 
-10 VAQDRAKDNDFK
+10 
-22 QLFLEMY
+22 
-29 PRLVRYA
+29 
-36 VSLLGDGNEARDVVG
+36 
-51 DVFEK
+51 
-56 AWNQFSSLQMETRRS
+56 
-71 WLYASVRNAC
+71 
-81 LNWLKH
+81 
-87 QQVEQTNVEALIEAT
+87 
-102 RYDMSTRYEEH
+102 
-113 ERLLQQAERIARE
+113 
-126 LKEPTCTILR
+126 
-136 LCYFEH
+136 
-142 LTYQQA
+142 
-148 ADSRQAGH
+148 
-156 QSQHREEAYF
+156 
-166 QGTRH
+166 
-171 FARANEAYKHR
+171 
-182 ELGGKIM
+182 M

-202 SVSENVS
+202 PVSENVS
-209 ENASGKVSENVSD
+209 ENASEKVSEKVSD

-249 EQKHISSEEEHLQK
+249 EKKHISSEKEHLSFEK
-263 AEDELSEKKIDKARI
+263 ESIVKNEKKVSKARI

-328 NGYCVVSTP
+328 DGYCVVSTP

-525 KVRIEKGKIM
+525 KVRMEKGKIM

>member
-1 MQQEINIKV
+1 
-10 VAQDRAKDNDFK
+10 
-22 QLFLEMY
+22 
-29 PRLVRYA
+29 
-36 VSLLGDGNEARDVVG
+36 
-51 DVFEK
+51 
-56 AWNQFSSLQMETRRS
+56 
-71 WLYASVRNAC
+71 
-81 LNWLKH
+81 
-87 QQVEQTNVEALIEAT
+87 
-102 RYDMSTRYEEH
+102 
-113 ERLLQQAERIARE
+113 
-126 LKEPTCTILR
+126 
-136 LCYFEH
+136 
-142 LTYQQA
+142 
-148 ADSRQAGH
+148 
-156 QSQHREEAYF
+156 
-166 QGTRH
+166 
-171 FARANEAYKHR
+171 
-182 ELGGKIM
+182 M

-209 ENASGKVSENVSD
+209 ENASGKVSEKISEKTSEKVSD

-249 EQKHISSEEEHLQK
+249 EKKHISSEEEHLQK
-263 AEDELSEKKIDKARI
+263 AEDELSEKKIEDEIGRESSSRKISKARI
-278 LTWIT
+278 LAWIT

-328 NGYCVVSTP
+328 DGYCVVSTP

-417 PKVTLME
+417 PKVTLMQ

-432 DTEIEMRPGQT
+432 DTEVEMRPEQT
-443 ATLQADKIVVS
+443 ATLQSDKIVVS
-454 KASSSASDWLEG
+454 KASPSASDWLEG

>member
-1 MQQEINIKV
+1 
-10 VAQDRAKDNDFK
+10 
-22 QLFLEMY
+22 
-29 PRLVRYA
+29 
-36 VSLLGDGNEARDVVG
+36 
-51 DVFEK
+51 
-56 AWNQFSSLQMETRRS
+56 
-71 WLYASVRNAC
+71 
-81 LNWLKH
+81 
-87 QQVEQTNVEALIEAT
+87 
-102 RYDMSTRYEEH
+102 
-113 ERLLQQAERIARE
+113 
-126 LKEPTCTILR
+126 
-136 LCYFEH
+136 
-142 LTYQQA
+142 
-148 ADSRQAGH
+148 
-156 QSQHREEAYF
+156 
-166 QGTRH
+166 
-171 FARANEAYKHR
+171 
-182 ELGGKIM
+182 M

-202 SVSENVS
+202 SVSEKVS
-209 ENASGKVSENVSD
+209 ENASEKVSENVSD

-249 EQKHISSEEEHLQK
+249 EKKHISSEEEHLQK
-263 AEDELSEKKIDKARI
+263 AEDELSEKKIEDEIGGESSSRKISKARI
-278 LTWIT
+278 LAWIT

-328 NGYCVVSTP
+328 DGYCVVSTP

-342 LVTLSDGTRV
+342 LVTLSDGTKV

-417 PKVTLME
+417 SKVTLMQ

-432 DTEIEMRPGQT
+432 DTEVEMRPGQT

-454 KASSSASDWLEG
+454 KASPSASDWLEG

-525 KVRIEKGKIM
+525 RIRIEKGKIM

>member
-1 MQQEINIKV
+1 MN
-10 VAQDRAKDNDFK
+10 KD
-22 QLFLEMY
+22 
-29 PRLVRYA
+29 
-36 VSLLGDGNEARDVVG
+36 
-51 DVFEK
+51 
-56 AWNQFSSLQMETRRS
+56 
-71 WLYASVRNAC
+71 
-81 LNWLKH
+81 
-87 QQVEQTNVEALIEAT
+87 
-102 RYDMSTRYEEH
+102 
-113 ERLLQQAERIARE
+113 
-126 LKEPTCTILR
+126 
-136 LCYFEH
+136 
-142 LTYQQA
+142 
-148 ADSRQAGH
+148 
-156 QSQHREEAYF
+156 
-166 QGTRH
+166 
-171 FARANEAYKHR
+171 
-182 ELGGKIM
+182 
-189 NKNQDQELDYRMD
+189 KNQDQELDYRMD

-209 ENASGKVSENVSD
+209 ENASEKVSEKISEKTSEKVSD

-237 SKEETLA
+237 SMEETLA

-249 EQKHISSEEEHLQK
+249 EKKHISSEEEPLQK
-263 AEDELSEKKIDKARI
+263 AENELSEKNIEDVIEDGIGGESSSGKVSKARI
-278 LTWIT
+278 LAWIT

-323 EQTLS
+323 EQTLKD
-328 NGYCVVSTP
+328 GYCVVSTP

-342 LVTLSDGTRV
+342 LVTLSDGTKV

-432 DTEIEMRPGQT
+432 DTEVEMRPGQT
-443 ATLQADKIVVS
+443 ATLQSDKIVVS
-454 KASSSASDWLEG
+454 KASPSASDWLEG

>member
-1 MQQEINIKV
+1 
-10 VAQDRAKDNDFK
+10 
-22 QLFLEMY
+22 
-29 PRLVRYA
+29 
-36 VSLLGDGNEARDVVG
+36 
-51 DVFEK
+51 
-56 AWNQFSSLQMETRRS
+56 
-71 WLYASVRNAC
+71 
-81 LNWLKH
+81 
-87 QQVEQTNVEALIEAT
+87 
-102 RYDMSTRYEEH
+102 
-113 ERLLQQAERIARE
+113 
-126 LKEPTCTILR
+126 
-136 LCYFEH
+136 
-142 LTYQQA
+142 
-148 ADSRQAGH
+148 
-156 QSQHREEAYF
+156 
-166 QGTRH
+166 
-171 FARANEAYKHR
+171 
-182 ELGGKIM
+182 M

-209 ENASGKVSENVSD
+209 ENASEKVSENVSD

-249 EQKHISSEEEHLQK
+249 EKKHISSEKEHLQK
-263 AEDELSEKKIDKARI
+263 TEDELSEKKIEDEIGRESSSRKISKARI
-278 LTWIT
+278 LAWIT

-328 NGYCVVSTP
+328 DGYCVVSTP

-342 LVTLSDGTRV
+342 LVTLSDGTKV

-417 PKVTLME
+417 PKVTLMQ

-432 DTEIEMRPGQT
+432 DTEVEMRPGQT
-443 ATLQADKIVVS
+443 DTLQSDKIVVS
-454 KASSSASDWLEG
+454 KASPSASDWLEG

-535 VL
+535 VLWPWSGPFSYSIKIDSYNRLQM

>member
-1 MQQEINIKV
+1 
-10 VAQDRAKDNDFK
+10 
-22 QLFLEMY
+22 
-29 PRLVRYA
+29 
-36 VSLLGDGNEARDVVG
+36 
-51 DVFEK
+51 
-56 AWNQFSSLQMETRRS
+56 
-71 WLYASVRNAC
+71 
-81 LNWLKH
+81 
-87 QQVEQTNVEALIEAT
+87 
-102 RYDMSTRYEEH
+102 
-113 ERLLQQAERIARE
+113 
-126 LKEPTCTILR
+126 
-136 LCYFEH
+136 
-142 LTYQQA
+142 
-148 ADSRQAGH
+148 
-156 QSQHREEAYF
+156 
-166 QGTRH
+166 
-171 FARANEAYKHR
+171 
-182 ELGGKIM
+182 M

-209 ENASGKVSENVSD
+209 ENASEKVSENVSD

-249 EQKHISSEEEHLQK
+249 EKKHISSEEEHLSFEK
-263 AEDELSEKKIDKARI
+263 ESIVKNEKKVSKARI

-300 QEISQPTEFSME
+300 QEISLPTEFSME

-432 DTEIEMRPGQT
+432 DTEVEMRPGQT

-454 KASSSASDWLEG
+454 KASSSVSDWLEG

>member
-1 MQQEINIKV
+1 
-10 VAQDRAKDNDFK
+10 
-22 QLFLEMY
+22 
-29 PRLVRYA
+29 
-36 VSLLGDGNEARDVVG
+36 
-51 DVFEK
+51 
-56 AWNQFSSLQMETRRS
+56 
-71 WLYASVRNAC
+71 
-81 LNWLKH
+81 
-87 QQVEQTNVEALIEAT
+87 
-102 RYDMSTRYEEH
+102 
-113 ERLLQQAERIARE
+113 
-126 LKEPTCTILR
+126 
-136 LCYFEH
+136 
-142 LTYQQA
+142 
-148 ADSRQAGH
+148 
-156 QSQHREEAYF
+156 
-166 QGTRH
+166 
-171 FARANEAYKHR
+171 
-182 ELGGKIM
+182 M

-209 ENASGKVSENVSD
+209 ENVSGKVSEKISEKTSENVSD

-249 EQKHISSEEEHLQK
+249 EKKHISSEKEHLQK
-263 AEDELSEKKIDKARI
+263 AEDELSEKKIEDEIGRENGNEIEREIEGESSSRKVSKARI

-300 QEISQPTEFSME
+300 QEISHPTEFSME

-328 NGYCVVSTP
+328 DGYCVVSTP

-417 PKVTLME
+417 PKVTLMQ

-432 DTEIEMRPGQT
+432 DTEVEMRPGQT
-443 ATLQADKIVVS
+443 ATLQSDKIVVS
-454 KASSSASDWLEG
+454 KASPSASDWLEG

>member
-1 MQQEINIKV
+1 
-10 VAQDRAKDNDFK
+10 
-22 QLFLEMY
+22 
-29 PRLVRYA
+29 
-36 VSLLGDGNEARDVVG
+36 
-51 DVFEK
+51 
-56 AWNQFSSLQMETRRS
+56 
-71 WLYASVRNAC
+71 
-81 LNWLKH
+81 
-87 QQVEQTNVEALIEAT
+87 
-102 RYDMSTRYEEH
+102 
-113 ERLLQQAERIARE
+113 
-126 LKEPTCTILR
+126 
-136 LCYFEH
+136 
-142 LTYQQA
+142 
-148 ADSRQAGH
+148 
-156 QSQHREEAYF
+156 
-166 QGTRH
+166 
-171 FARANEAYKHR
+171 
-182 ELGGKIM
+182 M

-209 ENASGKVSENVSD
+209 ENASEKVSENVSD

-249 EQKHISSEEEHLQK
+249 EKKHISSEEEHLQK
-263 AEDELSEKKIDKARI
+263 TEDELSEKKIEDEIGGESSSRKISKARI
-278 LTWIT
+278 LAWIT

-342 LVTLSDGTRV
+342 LVTLSDGTKV

-417 PKVTLME
+417 PKVTLMQ

-432 DTEIEMRPGQT
+432 DTEVEMRPGQT

-454 KASSSASDWLEG
+454 KASPSASDWLEG

-525 KVRIEKGKIM
+525 KVRMEKGKIM

>member
-1 MQQEINIKV
+1 
-10 VAQDRAKDNDFK
+10 
-22 QLFLEMY
+22 
-29 PRLVRYA
+29 
-36 VSLLGDGNEARDVVG
+36 
-51 DVFEK
+51 
-56 AWNQFSSLQMETRRS
+56 
-71 WLYASVRNAC
+71 
-81 LNWLKH
+81 
-87 QQVEQTNVEALIEAT
+87 
-102 RYDMSTRYEEH
+102 
-113 ERLLQQAERIARE
+113 
-126 LKEPTCTILR
+126 
-136 LCYFEH
+136 
-142 LTYQQA
+142 
-148 ADSRQAGH
+148 
-156 QSQHREEAYF
+156 
-166 QGTRH
+166 
-171 FARANEAYKHR
+171 
-182 ELGGKIM
+182 M

-209 ENASGKVSENVSD
+209 ENASEKVSEKISEKTSEKVSD

-249 EQKHISSEEEHLQK
+249 EKKHISSEEEHLQK
-263 AEDELSEKKIDKARI
+263 AEDELAEKKIEDEIGRESSSRKISKARI
-278 LTWIT
+278 LAWIT

-328 NGYCVVSTP
+328 DGYCVVSTP

-342 LVTLSDGTRV
+342 LVTLSDGTKV

-417 PKVTLME
+417 PKVTLMQ

-454 KASSSASDWLEG
+454 KASPSASDWLEG

-489 VVFQSQANMDKL
+489 VVFQSQANMGKL

>member
-1 MQQEINIKV
+1 
-10 VAQDRAKDNDFK
+10 
-22 QLFLEMY
+22 
-29 PRLVRYA
+29 
-36 VSLLGDGNEARDVVG
+36 
-51 DVFEK
+51 
-56 AWNQFSSLQMETRRS
+56 
-71 WLYASVRNAC
+71 
-81 LNWLKH
+81 
-87 QQVEQTNVEALIEAT
+87 
-102 RYDMSTRYEEH
+102 
-113 ERLLQQAERIARE
+113 
-126 LKEPTCTILR
+126 
-136 LCYFEH
+136 
-142 LTYQQA
+142 
-148 ADSRQAGH
+148 
-156 QSQHREEAYF
+156 
-166 QGTRH
+166 
-171 FARANEAYKHR
+171 
-182 ELGGKIM
+182 M

-209 ENASGKVSENVSD
+209 ENASEKVSENVSD

-249 EQKHISSEEEHLQK
+249 EKKHIVEN
-263 AEDELSEKKIDKARI
+263 EKKISKARI

-342 LVTLSDGTRV
+342 LVTLSDGTKV

-417 PKVTLME
+417 PKVTLMQ

-432 DTEIEMRPGQT
+432 DTEVEMRPGQT
-443 ATLQADKIVVS
+443 ATLQSDKIVVS
-454 KASSSASDWLEG
+454 KASPSASDWLEG

>member
-1 MQQEINIKV
+1 
-10 VAQDRAKDNDFK
+10 
-22 QLFLEMY
+22 
-29 PRLVRYA
+29 
-36 VSLLGDGNEARDVVG
+36 
-51 DVFEK
+51 
-56 AWNQFSSLQMETRRS
+56 
-71 WLYASVRNAC
+71 
-81 LNWLKH
+81 
-87 QQVEQTNVEALIEAT
+87 
-102 RYDMSTRYEEH
+102 
-113 ERLLQQAERIARE
+113 
-126 LKEPTCTILR
+126 
-136 LCYFEH
+136 
-142 LTYQQA
+142 
-148 ADSRQAGH
+148 
-156 QSQHREEAYF
+156 
-166 QGTRH
+166 
-171 FARANEAYKHR
+171 
-182 ELGGKIM
+182 M

-209 ENASGKVSENVSD
+209 ENVSEKASENVSD
-222 ARLSQIFGEALGDEP
+222 TRLSQIFGEALGDEP

-249 EQKHISSEEEHLQK
+249 EKKHISSEKEHLSFEK
-263 AEDELSEKKIDKARI
+263 ESIVKNEKKVSKARI
-278 LTWIT
+278 LAWIT

-328 NGYCVVSTP
+328 DGYCVVSTP

-342 LVTLSDGTRV
+342 LVTLSDGTKV

-417 PKVTLME
+417 PKVTLMQ

-432 DTEIEMRPGQT
+432 DTEVEMRPGQT

-454 KASSSASDWLEG
+454 KASPSASDWLEG

-525 KVRIEKGKIM
+525 KVRMKKGKIM